1 MITFLAFGDF
11 GARTPIREEN
21 VLRMREFMGQNRV
34 DAILSL
40 GDNFYNY
47 GVKSVHDPQWQDYEN
62 TYHALAC
69 PFYAVLGN
77 HDYLGDIQ
85 AQIAYTTFSRNTHWK
100 MPSRYY
106 DRIFVSGGESVHMFF
121 LDTFTLSPHESR
133 MNSVAMGMPN
143 FDVLYGQKDIE
154 QYRWLER
161 GLGQSTANW
170 KVVVGHYPVFSHGHH
185 GNTDELVR
193 DLLPLLKRHQ
203 VDFYLSGHD
212 HNLEFLRKDEINF
225 IVSGTGCSSNPVSL
239 SHQSI
244 YASDQSTF
252 GVFLLQFGK
261 GFVKFGF
268 LTNHGEPMW
277 YSVLKRD
284 HHIRYNP

>member
-1 MITFLAFGDF
+1 MAFGDF
-11 GARTPIREEN
+11 GFRTP
-21 VLRMREFMGQNRV
+21 LRGQNVEMMCQFQKQNKV

-47 GVKSVHDPQWQDYEN
+47 GVKSTTDPQWHDFEKTFHPLQ
-62 TYHALAC
+62 C

-77 HDYLGDIQ
+77 HDYLGDIK
-85 AQIAYTTFSRNTHWK
+85 AQIDYASSKKDTHWK

-106 DRIFVSGGESVHMFF
+106 QKTFRSNGVSVDVFF

-133 MNSVAMGMPN
+133 LNSIAMGMHH
-143 FDVLYGQKDIE
+143 FDQLFGQKDWE

-161 GLGQSTANW
+161 NLEKSTATW
-170 KVVVGHYPVFSHGHH
+170 RVVVGHYPVFSNGRH
-185 GNTDELVR
+185 GNNKDLIQ
-193 DLLPLLKRHQ
+193 DLLPILKRYN

-212 HNLEFLRKDEINF
+212 HDLEFMRKEDINF

-244 YASDQSTF
+244 YASDSTTF
-252 GVFLLQFGK
+252 GFHLMRFTNE
-261 GFVKFGF
+261 FVRFGF
-268 LTNHGEPMW
+268 ITNQGTHMW
-277 YSVLKRD
+277 YSVPKQKNV
-284 HHIRYNP
+284 HYI

>member
-11 GARTPIREEN
+11 GARTSIREEN
-21 VLRMREFMGQNRV
+21 VRRMRGFMEQNRV

-47 GVKSVHDPQWQDYEN
+47 GVKSVQDPQWQDYEQ
-62 TYHALAC
+62 TYHPLAC

-85 AQIAYTTFSRNTHWK
+85 AQIGYAAFSRNTHWK

-106 DRIFVSGGESVHMFF
+106 DQVFTSGEESVHVFF
-121 LDTFTLSPHESR
+121 LDTFTLCPHESR
-133 MNSVAMGMPN
+133 LNSVAMGMLH
-143 FDVLYGQKDIE
+143 FDVLFGQKDLE

-161 GLGQSTANW
+161 GLGQSNATW

-185 GNTDELVR
+185 GNTDELVG
-193 DLLPLLKRHQ
+193 DLLPLLKRHH

-212 HNLEFLRKDEINF
+212 HDLEFMRKDEINF

-244 YASDQSTF
+244 YASDQTTF
-252 GVFLLQFGK
+252 GFFLLQFGQ
-261 GFVKFGF
+261 GVAKFGF
-268 LTNHGEPMW
+268 LTNQGTPMW
-277 YSVLKRD
+277 YSVPQKG
-284 HHIRYNP
+284 HIRYNA